1 MTKKY
6 FLVAG
11 AVLLISLSACAK
23 SIRYSQEEIKNFS
36 PTIQERIKNKEIAVG
51 MTKLQ
56 VRYAWGGPDNVIVLP
71 PSENGKERIE
81 WVYEKLHF
89 FKSRLIFTDD
99 KLTEI
104 ISTEPGITK

>member
-1 MTKKY
+1 MNKY
-6 FLVAG
+6 VLVAG
-11 AVLLISLSACAK
+11 AVMMISLSACAK
-23 SIRYSQEEIKNFS
+23 SIRYSHDEIKDFQPS
-36 PTIQERIKNKEIAVG
+36 IQEHIKNSEIAVG

-56 VRYAWGGPDNVIVLP
+56 VRYSWGGPDNVIVLQ
-71 PSENGKERIE
+71 PSEHGKERIE

-104 ISTEPGITK
+104 IGTEPGIAK